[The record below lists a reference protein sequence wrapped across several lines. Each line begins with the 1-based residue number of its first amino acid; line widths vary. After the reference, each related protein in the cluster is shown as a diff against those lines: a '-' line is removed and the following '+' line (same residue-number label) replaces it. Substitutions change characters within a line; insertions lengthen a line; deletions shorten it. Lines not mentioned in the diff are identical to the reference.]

1 VRITSERLPESRV
14 LLEIEVDNERLE
26 KAMNQAYRR
35 VVNRARIPGFRP
47 GKAPRAM
54 VERYL
59 GRETLLS
66 EALDRLVPE
75 VYEEALEQEGIDA
88 IDRPE
93 LEMPQTDPVIVK
105 ATVPVRPKID
115 LGDYRSI
122 RIDPEATTVD
132 GNIVDQTID
141 QLQHRYATVEPV
153 DRPVEQGDIVRVD
166 LKTTADGEVY
176 FDHKDAEF
184 AVTPEDTA
192 NLPELAS
199 RLIGMSRG
207 DQKSF
212 SVDVPEDA
220 TGTTLAGKHVE
231 YEVQIH
237 EIKVEHLPELNDEFA
252 GMVGE
257 GYPTMEALRAKL
269 QTDATERAEN
279 EARRRFEQ
287 KALDALVAGTTYE
300 YPTVL
305 VEREIDRA
313 VRENSSFGNDHAA
326 LHRYLEA
333 IGKTEEE
340 YREGFRGDAVERVKR
355 SLALS
360 QFTDEEG
367 IVAGEEE
374 VNAEIEKM
382 AADSGSSSE
391 RIRELFGGDSGR
403 EVIERSLLTRRAYE
417 RLADIAE
424 GKPVPPKPE
433 TEPATNE
440 ATATELAESEQVNNA
455 TAEPEESTSEVSTP
469 VVPAPESS

>member
-1 VRITSERLPESRV
+1 V

-35 VVNRARIPGFRP
+35 VVTRARIPGFRP
-47 GKAPRAM
+47 GKAPRSM

-105 ATVPVRPKID
+105 ATVPVRPKIE

-122 RIDPEATTVD
+122 RIDPEPVTIDEDT
-132 GNIVDQTID
+132 VDQTID
-141 QLQHRYATVEPV
+141 QLRHRYATVEPV

-184 AVTPEDTA
+184 AVSAEDTA

-199 RLIGMSRG
+199 GLIGMARG
-207 DQKSF
+207 ERKSF

-252 GMVGE
+252 GLVGE
-257 GYPTMEALRAKL
+257 GYPTVEALRTKL
-269 QTDATERAEN
+269 RSDATERAET
-279 EARRRFEQ
+279 EARRRYEQ
-287 KALDALVAGTTYE
+287 KVLDALVAGTTYE
-300 YPTVL
+300 YPAVL

-313 VRENSSFGNDHAA
+313 VRENSSFGNDKAA
-326 LHRYLEA
+326 LARYLAA

-340 YREGFRGDAVERVKR
+340 YREQFRADAVERVRR

-367 IVAGEEE
+367 IEAGQED
-374 VNAEIEKM
+374 VDAEIEKM
-382 AADSGSSSE
+382 AADSGSSADQ
-391 RIRELFGGDSGR
+391 IRQLFGGESGR
-403 EVIERSLLTRRAYE
+403 EVIERSLLTRRAYD

-424 GKPVPPKPE
+424 GKPVPAKPE
-433 TEPATNE
+433 AKVESEAASSESTVETANE
-440 ATATELAESEQVNNA
+440 AAAD
-455 TAEPEESTSEVSTP
+455 
-469 VVPAPESS
+469 PAPESSEESAPVTAAPETT